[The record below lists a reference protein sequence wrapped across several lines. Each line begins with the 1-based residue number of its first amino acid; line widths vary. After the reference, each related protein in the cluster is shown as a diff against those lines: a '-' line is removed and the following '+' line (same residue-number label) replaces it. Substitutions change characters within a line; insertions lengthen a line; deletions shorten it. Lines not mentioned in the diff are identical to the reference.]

1 MMILQDNDPHHMH
14 PDPNQIYYFLIL
26 AVVLMAALL
35 FAASKIMK
43 LLDNRYERKKPS
55 EKDSETVSEGDRDRQ

>member
-14 PDPNQIYYFLIL
+14 PDPNSVYYFLIS
-26 AVVLMAALL
+26 AVILMAALL

>member
-14 PDPNQIYYFLIL
+14 PDPNSVYYFLIS
-26 AVVLMAALL
+26 AVILMAALL

-55 EKDSETVSEGDRDRQ
+55 EKDSETVPEGDRDRQ

>member
-1 MMILQDNDPHHMH
+1 MH

-26 AVVLMAALL
+26 AVVLMVALF

-43 LLDNRYERKKPS
+43 FLDNRYEQKKTR
-55 EKDSETVSEGDRDRQ
+55 EKDSETASEDDRDRQ